1 MWYDYSNA
9 LLCNALHML
18 LIIIWNSGHVKYEHS
33 PQYVTVVQKI
43 NKSIIGPFKVK
54 SYTQRQTTNTR
65 KHAHNIKHT
74 FLYTHA
80 YVQSSNTHRHIK
92 DESRSKPHNKEN
104 THTPWL
110 FTHTCSIQSQ
120 PVGLTLRSNICTSR
134 RGNISE
140 RLCFIFLFFAPAL
153 LVFSTSL
160 YPLELWEM
168 MGKKQRKMDEIRG
181 KVAKDWRKETR
192 GKNDFDFVHL
202 CSKLLRTSLLYVTY
216 YYYQSYNCL
225 HWFYETL

>member
-1 MWYDYSNA
+1 M
-9 LLCNALHML
+9 LLCNALHVL
-18 LIIIWNSGHVKYEHS
+18 LITIWNSVHVKYEHS

-43 NKSIIGPFKVK
+43 NKNIIGPLKVK
-54 SYTQRQTTNTR
+54 SYTQRQTTNNR

-74 FLYTHA
+74 FLYTLA

-120 PVGLTLRSNICTSR
+120 PVGLTLHSNICTSR

-140 RLCFIFLFFAPAL
+140 RLLYLSFLCSCSLFSFFN
-153 LVFSTSL
+153 F
-160 YPLELWEM
+160 PLSSRTVRND
-168 MGKKQRKMDEIRG
+168 GKKQENG
-181 KVAKDWRKETR
+181 
-192 GKNDFDFVHL
+192 
-202 CSKLLRTSLLYVTY
+202 
-216 YYYQSYNCL
+216 
-225 HWFYETL
+225 